1 MPCAEKD
8 TSITA
13 IVVQGTNQ
21 MDFAVD
27 EDGTLVY
34 PEGVSIA
41 FDDILVVGIDDCLHM
56 SFCVSDCFVES
67 FFYLLI
73 TDIS

>member
-34 PEGVSIA
+34 PEGVGYALCIH
-41 FDDILVVGIDDCLHM
+41 L
-56 SFCVSDCFVES
+56 FV
-67 FFYLLI
+67 YLP
-73 TDIS
+73 